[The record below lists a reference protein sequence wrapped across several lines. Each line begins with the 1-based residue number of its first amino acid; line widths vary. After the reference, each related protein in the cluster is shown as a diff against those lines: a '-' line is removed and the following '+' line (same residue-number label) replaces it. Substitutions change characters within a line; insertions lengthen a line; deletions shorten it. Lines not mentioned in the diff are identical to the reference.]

1 MVPQPLMIQFGF
13 VKRLTRMMKRWQK
26 HILKLIIISW
36 MIRYLKG
43 QSRNMHCISTC
54 MKRVCWGIKYET
66 AR

>member
-43 QSRNMHCISTC
+43 QSRNMHCISTW
-54 MKRVCWGIKYET
+54 MKRVWGIKYET